1 MSKKLSIEELLEL
14 VSKAKEDKL
23 SIEEFLELVNKAE
36 YIKGDDLWIRLTQ
49 PLYPGQCKSEIDVV
63 NIVKGPI
70 PKCDL
75 NLPSLM
81 SGWKEDDNDAQT

>member
-36 YIKGDDLWIRLTQ
+36 YIKEDKLWIRLSK
-49 PLYPGQCKSEIDVV
+49 PLYPGECKSSLDVV
-63 NIVKGPI
+63 PI
-70 PKCDL
+70 PKFDL
-75 NLPSLM
+75 NLSNLM
-81 SGWKEDDNDAQT
+81 SGWKEDDTDAQT